1 MENQELTGQRRH
13 RGRHQGQQLSLASAL
28 ALTLA
33 ISSGCANAPPVE
45 ELPSAEAYYQRGL
58 DALKGQRFLLL
69 FTDVDY
75 ARAIELFQ
83 EVIDNYPYSE
93 HAVLA
98 EIQIADVYFDQQNYE
113 QAASYYQDFVELHP
127 KHPKVPYAIYRHGLC
142 SAERMRGSG
151 QDQEATRTAIAQFEV
166 LLERYPDSEYT
177 ADARTRLVEATD
189 RLVEH
194 DVHVGDFYLRRGECY
209 AAVSRYRSALTQ
221 YPRHSA
227 RLETMRR
234 LASALRCTGRDD
246 EAVVLLARILAE
258 EPDGELR
265 EEVEGTLRA
274 MGATF
279 SGNGAN

>member
-1 MENQELTGQRRH
+1 V
-13 RGRHQGQQLSLASAL
+13 

-58 DALKGQRFLLL
+58 DALQGESFLFF

-93 HAVLA
+93 YAVLA
-98 EIQIADVYFDQQNYE
+98 EIQIADVYFDQGNYE
-113 QAASYYQDFVELHP
+113 QATSYYQDFVELHP
-127 KHPKVPYAIYRHGLC
+127 KHPKVPYALYRHGLC
-142 SAERMRGSG
+142 SAERMSSSG
-151 QDQEATRTAIAQFEV
+151 RDQEATRTAIAQFEV
-166 LLERYPDSEYT
+166 LLERYPDSEYS
-177 ADARTRLVEATD
+177 ADARKRLAEATD
-189 RLVEH
+189 QLAAH
-194 DVHVGDFYLRRGECY
+194 DVHVGDFYLGRGECY
-209 AAVSRYRSALTQ
+209 AAASRYRSALTQ
-221 YPRHSA
+221 YPHHSA
-227 RLETMRR
+227 RLQTMGR

-246 EAVVLLARILAE
+246 EAVALLARILSE

-265 EEVEGTLRA
+265 EEVEGTLRS

-279 SGNGAN
+279 SGGPSGN